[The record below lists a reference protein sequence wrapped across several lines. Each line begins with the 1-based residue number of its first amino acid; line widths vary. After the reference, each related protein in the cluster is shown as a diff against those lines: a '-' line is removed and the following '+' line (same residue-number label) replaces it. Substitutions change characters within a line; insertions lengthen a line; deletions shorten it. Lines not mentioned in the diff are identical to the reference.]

1 MFPRCALTTNNN
13 SPDCVSVSMTLGLI
27 VTLPVGED
35 ESKAFIFNSGSMWLH
50 VFRACLSPWQG
61 ICFSSCSLYLEVML
75 EATTVIVIVLL
86 LYICIIW
93 MTHCLFFKLVL
104 KLNVSLPCLL
114 ASLVV
119 NFGRHHLCLLGA
131 YDFFVIITYLL
142 YWDSSLRSFLPV
154 DVQ

>member
-1 MFPRCALTTNNN
+1 
-13 SPDCVSVSMTLGLI
+13 
-27 VTLPVGED
+27 
-35 ESKAFIFNSGSMWLH
+35 
-50 VFRACLSPWQG
+50 
-61 ICFSSCSLYLEVML
+61 ML

-93 MTHCLFFKLVL
+93 MTHYLFFKLVL

-119 NFGRHHLCLLGA
+119 NFGRHHLSLLGA

-142 YWDSSLRSFLPV
+142 Y
-154 DVQ
+154 